1 MAFIKTSKINLQLL
15 KEMLELIKSGG
26 EELISTT
33 IMHDMIVKIWNTEL
47 LPDEWLVGSLILL
60 HKEG

>member
-26 EELISTT
+26 EELIS